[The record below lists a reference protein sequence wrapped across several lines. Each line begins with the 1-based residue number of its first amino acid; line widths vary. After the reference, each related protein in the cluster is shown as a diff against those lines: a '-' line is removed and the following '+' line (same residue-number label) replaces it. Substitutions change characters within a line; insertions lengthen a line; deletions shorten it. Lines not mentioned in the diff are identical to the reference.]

1 MKFKVEDIQGRHIV
15 IAGILLYLLSFFVGL
30 GFTGTAIEEPGEMK
44 DAGFLKA
51 TANTVTDTSRD
62 ACLQAI
68 SENSGSKSDVV
79 ALKASKIY
87 VSAPMGNECARKISK
102 RNISDSSDKSI
113 VTEVSERDATESSCD
128 EIISDVSEINGSDSS
143 GVVTIRDVSENDS
156 ALSKGACI
164 PKASE
169 MVVPVAYL
177 KKIFLNN
184 LGLNAII
191 ILGAFSLLTFSLI
204 VLIFNALHVGL
215 LLKGIYTSYGFRLAA
230 SLIMPHLVVEVVSHI
245 LSLYLAY
252 LILKRIIV
260 PVILK
265 GEGIDSHSF
274 RSSQILALFSLVI
287 LITFLGALIEIY
299 VTPKLI

>member
-15 IAGILLYLLSFFVGL
+15 VAGVLLYLLSLFVGL
-30 GFTGTAIEEPGEMK
+30 GFTGTAIEEPADMNLPGP
-44 DAGFLKA
+44 
-51 TANTVTDTSRD
+51 
-62 ACLQAI
+62 
-68 SENSGSKSDVV
+68 SEDVRIPETF
-79 ALKASKIY
+79 KMN
-87 VSAPMGNECARKISK
+87 P
-102 RNISDSSDKSI
+102 SSFSNHEQ
-113 VTEVSERDATESSCD
+113 V
-128 EIISDVSEINGSDSS
+128 
-143 GVVTIRDVSENDS
+143 
-156 ALSKGACI
+156 

-230 SLIMPHLVVEVVSHI
+230 SLIMPHLLVEVVSHI

-274 RSSQILALFSLVI
+274 RISQILALFSLVI
-287 LITFLGALIEIY
+287 LITLLGALIEIY

>member
-1 MKFKVEDIQGRHIV
+1 MKFKAADIQGRHVI

-30 GFTGTAIEEPGEMK
+30 GFKGTAIEEPGDMNLPGLSEEAHIPETFEM
-44 DAGFLKA
+44 
-51 TANTVTDTSRD
+51 N
-62 ACLQAI
+62 
-68 SENSGSKSDVV
+68 
-79 ALKASKIY
+79 ASSLLNH
-87 VSAPMGNECARKISK
+87 VQVP
-102 RNISDSSDKSI
+102 
-113 VTEVSERDATESSCD
+113 
-128 EIISDVSEINGSDSS
+128 
-143 GVVTIRDVSENDS
+143 
-156 ALSKGACI
+156 KGT
-164 PKASE
+164 E

-191 ILGAFSLLTFSLI
+191 ILGAFSLLAFSMV
-204 VLIFNALHVGL
+204 VLIFNALHIGL
-215 LLKGIYTSYGFRLAA
+215 LLKGIYISYGFKLAV

-245 LSLYLAY
+245 LSLYIAY

-265 GEGIDSHSF
+265 GEGIDSNSF
-274 RSSQILALFSLVI
+274 RMGQILAMCFLVI